1 MVRHTNRVHHGGR
14 LLFQERRHDRAA
26 RPEGRSAARADRRHG
41 YQLRHVRRRVRRRCV
56 RAVVRADGRLG
67 RHARRCRRLCTQP
80 LCAEPRPTLG
90 SGGGTRQ
97 GRHHPGIRHRGRI
110 RDRRQGGQRRVALVL
125 TDAGVRRCRARRQ
138 PDLPCDAVALPV
150 GEREYVQH
158 VRVFA
163 QRRGVK
169 RRRTDCGRADRHD
182 RGGMARYCG
191 GRRHRADLPAV
202 SVACSRRSDPGMARG
217 PAGSAGS
224 LAMTLGRIS
233 TRRPAMLRRLW
244 SFLLVMIASSLVMTA
259 TVHAREIPGPVT
271 IECSGTVHSDGDADQ
286 SQGDADKAVPHH
298 HATCHGQ
305 TLDVPASDTL
315 PSIARVGGLRPFPT
329 PASAIASHV
338 VDPALRPPAA

>member
-1 MVRHTNRVHHGGR
+1 
-14 LLFQERRHDRAA
+14 
-26 RPEGRSAARADRRHG
+26 
-41 YQLRHVRRRVRRRCV
+41 
-56 RAVVRADGRLG
+56 
-67 RHARRCRRLCTQP
+67 
-80 LCAEPRPTLG
+80 
-90 SGGGTRQ
+90 
-97 GRHHPGIRHRGRI
+97 
-110 RDRRQGGQRRVALVL
+110 
-125 TDAGVRRCRARRQ
+125 
-138 PDLPCDAVALPV
+138 
-150 GEREYVQH
+150 
-158 VRVFA
+158 
-163 QRRGVK
+163 
-169 RRRTDCGRADRHD
+169 
-182 RGGMARYCG
+182 
-191 GRRHRADLPAV
+191 
-202 SVACSRRSDPGMARG
+202 
-217 PAGSAGS
+217 
-224 LAMTLGRIS
+224 MTLGRIS